1 MDIADHR
8 PTMRAPRKSQLT
20 PERLLL
26 LVALTLLIVGAV
38 WLSQRPATDTAAI
51 SRSWL
56 GALPS
61 LGLPLVHA
69 LLHR

>member
-1 MDIADHR
+1 
-8 PTMRAPRKSQLT
+8 MRAPRNFRPRIS

-26 LVALTLLIVGAV
+26 LVALTLFVAGAL
-38 WLSQRPATDTAAI
+38 WIAHRPTCETASI